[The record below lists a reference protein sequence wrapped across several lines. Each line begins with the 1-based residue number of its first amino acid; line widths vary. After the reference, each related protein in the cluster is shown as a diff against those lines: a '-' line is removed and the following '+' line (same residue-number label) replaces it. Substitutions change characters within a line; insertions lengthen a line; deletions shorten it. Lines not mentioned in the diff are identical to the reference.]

1 MSIEIGDK
9 VRFLNSVGGGVVCGF
24 RGKDQVLV
32 EDEDGFEVPA
42 LIKECVVVGGN
53 DMQVH
58 SSNHPKVQA
67 PVETPSPKKPEPKE
81 EKVEETPEGER
92 LYAHVSAAMSQILA
106 AEEELTDSTG
116 LSHGSV
122 SIGASETAL
131 NIYLLDRLKT
141 FHMAYPGIRLKIYNH
156 STPQAINAVKN
167 GMIDFAVVSTPVEVE
182 APLKM
187 IKLGSFQEILV
198 GGTTFTALGSQ
209 TLSLNELH
217 NYPLIGLGRE
227 TMTFQFFNRFFMSHG
242 LEFAPDTETA
252 TTDQILPLVKS
263 ELGLAFMPKPMAE
276 AAIANREIVEIAL
289 EEEIPQRN
297 ICMVYDIHHPISAAA
312 RELKKVITDSSKI

>member
-1 MSIEIGDK
+1 MDINFEYYKIFYYVAKYCNFTKAARALGNSQPNVTRAMNNLEQQVNSILFI
-9 VRFLNSVGGGVVCGF
+9 RNNRGV
-24 RGKDQVLV
+24 QL
-32 EDEDGFEVPA
+32 
-42 LIKECVVVGGN
+42 
-53 DMQVH
+53 
-58 SSNHPKVQA
+58 
-67 PVETPSPKKPEPKE
+67 
-81 EKVEETPEGER
+81 TPEGER

-106 AEEELTDSTG
+106 AEEELSDSTG

-141 FHMAYPGIRLKIYNH
+141 FHMAYPGIRLRIYNH

-167 GMIDFAVVSTPVEVE
+167 VMIDFAVVSTPAEVE

-209 TLSLNELH
+209 TLSLKELH

-252 TTDQILPLVKS
+252 TTDQILPLVRC
-263 ELGLAFMPKPMAE
+263 ELGLAFLPEAMAQDSLKKK
-276 AAIANREIVEIAL
+276 EIVKISL
-289 EEEIPQRN
+289 KEEIPQRN
-297 ICMVYDIHHPISAAA
+297 ICLVYDSRHPISSASQQLRKTLMSDHQAMRLRTEA
-312 RELKKVITDSSKI
+312 DR

>member
-1 MSIEIGDK
+1 MDINFEYYKIFYYVAKYCNFTKAARALGNSQPNVTRAMNNLEQQINSILFI
-9 VRFLNSVGGGVVCGF
+9 RNNRGV
-24 RGKDQVLV
+24 QL
-32 EDEDGFEVPA
+32 
-42 LIKECVVVGGN
+42 
-53 DMQVH
+53 
-58 SSNHPKVQA
+58 
-67 PVETPSPKKPEPKE
+67 TP
-81 EKVEETPEGER
+81 
-92 LYAHVSAAMSQILA
+92 ILA
-106 AEEELTDSTG
+106 AEEELSDSTG

-131 NIYLLDRLKT
+131 NIYLLDRLKN

-156 STPQAINAVKN
+156 STPQAITAVKN
-167 GMIDFAVVSTPVEVE
+167 GMIDFAVVSTPAEVE

-227 TMTFQFFNRFFMSHG
+227 TMTFQFFNRYFMSHG

-312 RELKKVITDSSKI
+312 RELKKVITDSLKG